1 MEDNHIEKKSR
12 GGCLTA
18 YLILLIIV
26 EVVGIIGT
34 IRLLSLDK
42 SSLPPE
48 IASVMNF
55 DPITSYVSIIV
66 SVLGL
71 IAAILI
77 FMWKKWGVYLY
88 VASIV
93 INVVVTFLTNPDTKS
108 VIYSLVG
115 AAIGLGIFY
124 FLIRNVYKHLT

>member
-12 GGCLTA
+12 GGCLTT

-26 EVVGIIGT
+26 QGFGIIGA

-108 VIYSLVG
+108 VIYSLV
-115 AAIGLGIFY
+115 
-124 FLIRNVYKHLT
+124 RV